1 MLLNIILRCF
11 LSVNDYKGASEFIK
25 HTLFPEN
32 KVNNEFVKYLYYTAR
47 IQAVELNYKE
57 AFSRVTQAIRK
68 SPETSALGF
77 RVSAEKLAIVIEML
91 MGDIPNR
98 QRFVEGDLSK
108 YLYPYYEL
116 TRALVKGEVKT
127 FELICQ
133 KYHQIFENDGNLIL
147 IKRLTLNVIRAGL
160 KRINISYS
168 RISFEDIRTK
178 LGLPDSTDV
187 ESMVAKAIRDGVITA
202 RIDFDT
208 QSLFINET
216 NNIYVTKEP
225 QINFQKRIEYCT
237 NLINNC
243 NGALQ
248 YK

>member
-11 LSVNDYKGASEFIK
+11 LSVNDFKGASEFMK

-68 SPETSALGF
+68 SPESSALGF

-108 YLYPYYEL
+108 FLYPYYEL
-116 TRALVKGEVKT
+116 TRALVK
-127 FELICQ
+127 
-133 KYHQIFENDGNLIL
+133 
-147 IKRLTLNVIRAGL
+147 
-160 KRINISYS
+160 
-168 RISFEDIRTK
+168 
-178 LGLPDSTDV
+178 
-187 ESMVAKAIRDGVITA
+187 
-202 RIDFDT
+202 
-208 QSLFINET
+208 
-216 NNIYVTKEP
+216 
-225 QINFQKRIEYCT
+225 
-237 NLINNC
+237 
-243 NGALQ
+243 
-248 YK
+248 